1 MLSVAAGA
9 AGALALSLPTFV
21 MLLRA
26 MERSVGLAPPIPSQV
41 AAESADACALFRH
54 LPALRLRLAWRSL
67 GAVRTPVHSCGFMN
81 GRSFLVK
88 REDLASPAY
97 GGNKVRTLQH
107 TLAVLEAR
115 RERAVAEGGAARGML
130 VVGSGGSNQV
140 VATAVHAARLGL
152 PPPDV
157 AWLSP
162 DEPDLDNSLNM
173 LSALSLPLGGRVT
186 AWGASASGTLTLAAS
201 LLGLLPKLARGEVVF
216 PIGANTA
223 AGVLGQVGAMLE
235 LAEQVAA
242 GECADPGRVYL
253 PVGSACTLS
262 GLVLGVALARRL
274 DLPAFRA
281 SEFELVGVPIH
292 HLFAAAERTLRLHT
306 AAPFSAVPLTVGHTV
321 REGAAA
327 LAQLGGPD
335 VTAEALAVLETEVRF
350 VTRPDLVGLYGAHSA
365 VSKAAAAEFD
375 AGARVVDGAGEA
387 APTPWM
393 CGHFCA
399 KALAALLEELDAT
412 GAPAAPSLL
421 WQTKS
426 LVQPRGE
433 RDEWEALAAM
443 PSSVRRWAAEGEAQS
458 ALRPGSIPA
467 EGAAP
472 DGYRHLMTRVE
483 TSPITH

>member
-1 MLSVAAGA
+1 
-9 AGALALSLPTFV
+9 
-21 MLLRA
+21 
-26 MERSVGLAPPIPSQV
+26 
-41 AAESADACALFRH
+41 
-54 LPALRLRLAWRSL
+54 
-67 GAVRTPVHSCGFMN
+67 
-81 GRSFLVK
+81 
-88 REDLASPAY
+88 
-97 GGNKVRTLQH
+97 
-107 TLAVLEAR
+107 
-115 RERAVAEGGAARGML
+115 
-130 VVGSGGSNQV
+130 
-140 VATAVHAARLGL
+140 
-152 PPPDV
+152 
-157 AWLSP
+157 
-162 DEPDLDNSLNM
+162 
-173 LSALSLPLGGRVT
+173 
-186 AWGASASGTLTLAAS
+186 
-201 LLGLLPKLARGEVVF
+201 
-216 PIGANTA
+216 
-223 AGVLGQVGAMLE
+223 MLE

>member
-1 MLSVAAGA
+1 MSTHMLSVAAGA

-21 MLLRA
+21 VLLRA
-26 MERSVGLAPPIPSQV
+26 MERSVGLAPPIPSQL
-41 AAESADACALFRH
+41 AGESAEACALFRH

-67 GAVRTPVHSCGFMN
+67 GAVRTPVHSCGLN

-115 RERAVAEGGAARGML
+115 RARAVAEGGAAPGML

-223 AGVLGQVGAMLE
+223 AGVLGQ
-235 LAEQVAA
+235 
-242 GECADPGRVYL
+242 DGRRCSSSPSRSHSLLITVSFI
-253 PVGSACTLS
+253 VNHR
-262 GLVLGVALARRL
+262 LARCSSSPSR
-274 DLPAFRA
+274 
-281 SEFELVGVPIH
+281 S
-292 HLFAAAERTLRLHT
+292 
-306 AAPFSAVPLTVGHTV
+306 
-321 REGAAA
+321 
-327 LAQLGGPD
+327 Q
-335 VTAEALAVLETEVRF
+335 
-350 VTRPDLVGLYGAHSA
+350 
-365 VSKAAAAEFD
+365 
-375 AGARVVDGAGEA
+375 AGR
-387 APTPWM
+387 
-393 CGHFCA
+393 
-399 KALAALLEELDAT
+399 
-412 GAPAAPSLL
+412 
-421 WQTKS
+421 
-426 LVQPRGE
+426 
-433 RDEWEALAAM
+433 
-443 PSSVRRWAAEGEAQS
+443 
-458 ALRPGSIPA
+458 
-467 EGAAP
+467 
-472 DGYRHLMTRVE
+472 
-483 TSPITH
+483 